1 MINLNQELRSA
12 AGLPEGFEGPR
23 GSILV
28 ELKRDGAL
36 SAKSLAARLG
46 LSLNAIRH
54 HLRELEAE
62 AVITHEREAH
72 GVGAPVF
79 NYRLTDRGN
88 GLFPARY
95 EEALTEVLDHLV
107 TSGGRNQAVE
117 SLNVHFQQLGSRLA
131 DELAGAPAEQRVARV
146 VNVLRDEGYMAVWEG
161 GRDEGT
167 LTAHNCAMRA
177 VAQRFPE
184 ICEAERNFLSEVLAA
199 DVTRGAHML
208 AGCTACEYH
217 IDFRAAAAGQRPVE
231 EQA

>member
-1 MINLNQELRSA
+1 MIQPNNELRTA

-28 ELKRDGAL
+28 ELKRDGTL
-36 SAKSLAARLG
+36 SAKSLAGRLG

-62 AVITHEREAH
+62 AVINHEREAR
-72 GVGAPVF
+72 GVGAPIF
-79 NYRLTDRGN
+79 NYRLTDRGSA
-88 GLFPARY
+88 LFPARY
-95 EEALTEVLDHLV
+95 EAALTEVLDHLV
-107 TSGGRNQAVE
+107 SSGGRDQAVD
-117 SLNVHFQQLGSRLA
+117 SLNVHYQQLGSRLA

-146 VNVLRDEGYMAVWEG
+146 VRVLRDEGYMTVWDG
-161 GRDEGT
+161 GRDEGM

-184 ICEAERNFLSEVLAA
+184 ICEAERHFLTEVLAA

-208 AGCTACEYH
+208 EGCSACEYH
-217 IDFRAAAAGQRPVE
+217 IDFRVAAAGQGPVE
-231 EQA
+231 EQV

>member
-1 MINLNQELRSA
+1 MIKPNNELRSA

-62 AVITHEREAH
+62 
-72 GVGAPVF
+72 
-79 NYRLTDRGN
+79 
-88 GLFPARY
+88 
-95 EEALTEVLDHLV
+95 LDHLV
-107 TSGGRNQAVE
+107 SSGARDQAVE
-117 SLNVHFQQLGSRLA
+117 SLNMHYRELGSRLSA
-131 DELAGAPAEQRVARV
+131 ELAGAPAEQRVARV
-146 VNVLRDEGYMAVWEG
+146 VHVLRDEGYMTVWDG
-161 GRDEGT
+161 GDDQGM

-177 VAQRFPE
+177 VAQQFPE
-184 ICEAERNFLSEVLAA
+184 ICEAERNFLTEVLSA
-199 DVTRGAHML
+199 DVTRQSHML
-208 AGCTACEYH
+208 TGCSACEYH
-217 IDFRAAAAGQRPVE
+217 IDFRTPVNGGSVE

>member
-1 MINLNQELRSA
+1 MIKPNNELRSA

-36 SAKSLAARLG
+36 SAKSLAGRLG

-62 AVITHEREAH
+62 AVITHEREAR
-72 GVGAPVF
+72 GVGAPMF
-79 NYRLTDRGN
+79 NYRLTDRGSA
-88 GLFPARY
+88 LFPARY
-95 EEALTEVLDHLV
+95 EAALTEVLDHLV
-107 TSGGRNQAVE
+107 SSGGRDQAVD
-117 SLNVHFQQLGSRLA
+117 SLNVHYQQLGSRLT

-146 VNVLRDEGYMAVWEG
+146 VRVLRDEGYMTVWDG

-177 VAQRFPE
+177 VVQQFPE
-184 ICEAERNFLSEVLAA
+184 ICEAEQIFLTEVLSA
-199 DVTRGAHML
+199 DVTRQSHML
-208 AGCTACEYH
+208 TGCSACEYH
-217 IDFRAAAAGQRPVE
+217 IDFRTPVSGGSVE

>member
-1 MINLNQELRSA
+1 MIQPNKELRTA

-36 SAKSLAARLG
+36 SAKVLAARLG

-62 AVITHEREAH
+62 SVITHEREAR

-79 NYRLTDRGN
+79 NYQLTERGEA
-88 GLFPARY
+88 LFPARY
-95 EEALTEVLDHLV
+95 EAALTEVLDHLV
-107 TSGGRNQAVE
+107 TSAGRDQAVE
-117 SLNVHFQQLGSRLA
+117 SLNVHYQRLESRLA

-146 VNVLRDEGYMAVWEG
+146 VRVLRDEGYMTVWDG
-161 GRDEGT
+161 GHDEGT

-184 ICEAERNFLSEVLAA
+184 ICEAERHFLTEVLSA
-199 DVTRGAHML
+199 DVTRQSHML
-208 AGCTACEYH
+208 SGCSACEYH
-217 IDFRAAAAGQRPVE
+217 IDFRTPLGGSSVE
-231 EQA
+231 EQV

>member
-1 MINLNQELRSA
+1 MTKSSQELRSA

-23 GSILV
+23 GAMLV

-36 SAKSLAARLG
+36 SAKVLAARLG

-54 HLRELEAE
+54 HLRELETE
-62 AVITHEREAH
+62 AVITHEREAR

-79 NYRLTDRGN
+79 NYRLTDRGTA
-88 GLFPARY
+88 LFPARY
-95 EEALTEVLDHLV
+95 EAALTEVLDHLV
-107 TSGGRNQAVE
+107 TSGGRDRAVE
-117 SLNVHFQQLGSRLA
+117 SLSVHFQQLGSRLA

-146 VNVLRDEGYMAVWEG
+146 VRVMRDEGYMAVWDG
-161 GRDEGT
+161 SRDEGT

-184 ICEAERNFLSEVLAA
+184 ICEAERHFLTEVLAA
-199 DVTRGAHML
+199 EVTRQTHML
-208 AGCTACEYH
+208 TGCSACEYH
-217 IDFRAAAAGQRPVE
+217 IDFRTPVSGGSVE